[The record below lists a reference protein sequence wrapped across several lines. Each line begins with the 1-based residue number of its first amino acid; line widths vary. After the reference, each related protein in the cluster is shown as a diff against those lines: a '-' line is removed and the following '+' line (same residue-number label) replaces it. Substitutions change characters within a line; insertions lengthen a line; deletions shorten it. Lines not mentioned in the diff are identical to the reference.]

1 MREVVEL
8 DMQCPHAD
16 SVLELPV
23 ICKIRKEISEL
34 QLRNKLLFHFIKL
47 LLFYPIIKYP

>member
-16 SVLELPV
+16 SAFELPV
-23 ICKIRKEISEL
+23 ICKIRKEISGL
-34 QLRNKLLFHFIKL
+34 QLRNMLPFNFIKL